1 MATIGARTG
10 RRIKTGLAITISA
23 AALLG
28 GCAEGVE
35 VNSRLLD
42 SVGLS
47 TAALTANR
55 AEPKLAQRAPLVMP
69 PSTQKL
75 PEPGTAPPPQ
85 PEVAAGPAWPKDK
98 DQEKVASAQDKARQQ
113 AQYCRDGNWKE
124 KALDNDLGGMQG
136 PQGSCGSIFSVIG
149 GFFGGST
156 SKYDPMEGG
165 TR

>member
-1 MATIGARTG
+1 MATNGTRTG

-47 TAALTANR
+47 TAALSANR
-55 AEPKLAQRAPLVMP
+55 TEPKLAQRAPLVMP

-75 PEPGTAPPPQ
+75 PEPGAVPPPP
-85 PEVAAGPAWPKDK
+85 PEVAAGGAWPKDK
-98 DQEKVASAQDKARQQ
+98 DQEKVVSAQEQARQH

-124 KALDNDLGGMQG
+124 RALDNDFGGMSG
-136 PQGSCGSIFSVIG
+136 PKGTCGSIFSVIG
-149 GFFGGST
+149 GFFGSGNAP
-156 SKYDPMEGG
+156 KPDPMNSGY
-165 TR
+165 